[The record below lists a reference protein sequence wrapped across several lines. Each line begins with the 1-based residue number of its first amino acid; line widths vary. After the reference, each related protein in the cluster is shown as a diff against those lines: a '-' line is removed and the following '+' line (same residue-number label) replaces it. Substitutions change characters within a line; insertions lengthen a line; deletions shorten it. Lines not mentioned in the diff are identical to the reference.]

1 MRVFESWRTWAE
13 AEPALRKQLPAEV
26 VDGLAGAYEFAAQWH
41 GDQVRPAGEPY
52 VEHLL
57 QALEVAVEVAGATS
71 LPVLTA
77 TLLHDVVE
85 DTDCTIEEVRDK
97 YGPEVA
103 ELVAWVT
110 KPDPGP
116 GDDPQEFR
124 QRYLGSFD
132 EAPADVLVVKLSD
145 RYSNVQRLD
154 THPRPAKQASYYA
167 ETVRWFMP
175 LAAGSAQFKA
185 PFAQWQDKFA
195 YLESQ
200 EPGRGY
206 PGRGA

>member
-1 MRVFESWRTWAE
+1 MKVFDSWRNWTE
-13 AEPALRKQLPAEV
+13 AEPALRERLPGDVVDKLAEV
-26 VDGLAGAYEFAAQWH
+26 YEFAERWH

-57 QALEVAVEVAGATS
+57 QALEVAIELAGATS
-71 LPVLTA
+71 LEVLTA

-85 DTDCTIEEVRDK
+85 DTDCTIDEVRDK

-103 ELVAWVT
+103 DLVAWVT
-110 KPDPGP
+110 KPNPGP
-116 GDDPQEFR
+116 GDDPKEFR
-124 QRYLGSFD
+124 ERYLGSFD

-167 ETVRWFMP
+167 ETVRWFLP
-175 LAAGSAQFKA
+175 LAAGSPVFET
-185 PFAQWQDKFA
+185 PFTQWRDKFS
-195 YLESQ
+195 YLASA
-200 EPGRGY
+200 G
-206 PGRGA
+206 

>member
-1 MRVFESWRTWAE
+1 MQVYESWRTWSD
-13 AEPALRKQLPAEV
+13 AEPALRERLPSEV
-26 VDGLAGAYEFAAQWH
+26 VDGLAGAYEFAARWH

-71 LPVLTA
+71 LAVLTA

-85 DTDCTIEEVRDK
+85 DTDCTIEEVRQRF
-97 YGPEVA
+97 GPEVA

-110 KPDPGP
+110 KPEPGP

-124 QRYLGSFD
+124 ERYLGSFD

-175 LAAGSAQFKA
+175 LAAGSPQFEG
-185 PFAQWQDKFA
+185 PFTQWRENFSHLA
-195 YLESQ
+195 S
-200 EPGRGY
+200 
-206 PGRGA
+206 

>member
-1 MRVFESWRTWAE
+1 MQVYESWRTWAE
-13 AEPALRKQLPAEV
+13 AEPALRERLPGEV

-57 QALEVAVEVAGATS
+57 QALEVAVKVAGATS

-77 TLLHDVVE
+77 VLLHDVVE
-85 DTDCTIEEVRDK
+85 DTGCTIEEVRDK
-97 YGPEVA
+97 YGPEVG
-103 ELVAWVT
+103 ELVAWAT
-110 KPDPGP
+110 KPEPGP

-124 QRYLGSFD
+124 ERYLGSFD
-132 EAPADVLVVKLSD
+132 KAPADALVVKLSD
-145 RYSNVQRLD
+145 RYSNVQRLE

-167 ETVRWFMP
+167 ETVRWFIP
-175 LAAGSAQFKA
+175 LAAGSAQFTA
-185 PFAQWQDKFA
+185 PFSEWRNKFA

-200 EPGRGY
+200 GV
-206 PGRGA
+206 

>member
-1 MRVFESWRTWAE
+1 VKVFDSWGSWPE
-13 AEPALRKQLPAEV
+13 AEPALRERLPSDV
-26 VDGLAGAYEFAAQWH
+26 VDGLARAYHFAAEWH

-71 LPVLTA
+71 AEVLTA

-85 DTDCTIEEVRDK
+85 DTACTIERVRDEF
-97 YGPEVA
+97 GPEVA

-110 KPDPGP
+110 KPEPGP

-124 QRYLGSFD
+124 RRYLDSFD
-132 EAPADVLVVKLSD
+132 DAPADVLVVKLSD

-154 THPRPAKQASYYA
+154 THPRPVKQAGYYA
-167 ETVRWFMP
+167 ETVRWFLP
-175 LAAGSAQFKA
+175 LAERSPRFAPLFAQWRDRFGYLAAAGS
-185 PFAQWQDKFA
+185 
-195 YLESQ
+195 
-200 EPGRGY
+200 
-206 PGRGA
+206 